1 MKIGIDIG
9 GSHVAIGLV
18 DNNGSI
24 LQKEEFFIK
33 DKTNLKARSC

>member
-18 DNNGSI
+18 DDRGNI
-24 LQKEEFFIK
+24 LQKEEFFPHFIRAELEK
-33 DKTNLKARSC
+33 R